1 MSTIQAQ
8 PNYSSGNDRFDNEAA
23 TWDTKPEVVLSSR
36 LCLSSILSNQSTY
49 FPCLSTAS
57 ILEIGCGTGLLTVPL
72 SQHVESV
79 LALDTAAAM
88 IDMLNAKI
96 LLHSLESKV
105 TTKVKLLEDPND
117 PLLQGKKF
125 DLALSHLVFHHVP
138 DMGKLVQVVY
148 DTLKSG
154 GRIWISDFEHD
165 GPQAEAFHPKHKA
178 SLLSHSRASTIKSA
192 DELFCILCLWMVK
205 QHAGV
210 ERHGLERREM
220 KEILETAG
228 FDHVEVFESFK
239 MDKQVDSGETQSFP
253 FLAITGVRP

>member
-1 MSTIQAQ
+1 M
-8 PNYSSGNDRFDNEAA
+8 
-23 TWDTKPEVVLSSR
+23 
-36 LCLSSILSNQSTY
+36 
-49 FPCLSTAS
+49 
-57 ILEIGCGTGLLTVPL
+57 PL

-148 DTLKSG
+148 GTLKSG

-165 GPQAEAFHPKHKA
+165 GPQAEAFHPKHK
-178 SLLSHSRASTIKSA
+178 
-192 DELFCILCLWMVK
+192 
-205 QHAGV
+205 HAGV